1 MREALAARPDDDFV
15 TSAPPPARRS
25 APARRPAASR
35 KAPVK
40 ARKEPGFG
48 AKTLAFLVRRPGAA
62 VSALLLTGCAAAI
75 AWNALVLQTVRHP
88 APLFNRDAYSPAEGA
103 VPAQTILPPTRPVP
117 VAAPL
122 AEAPVAEAPP
132 APAHAAVSA
141 PPAPATPAPVPAKPS
156 SRSAIA
162 DLITKGE
169 VTQPQRVT
177 AVATPAPPPGRM
189 PPPPH
194 DSIAEMI
201 RMGGPVPVPPA
212 SVGRPEADSVLLGQR
227 ALAKLGYSVKP
238 DGIMGSE
245 TRQAIE
251 RFERARQLPV
261 TGEFGARTLREL
273 ATLSGL
279 PLP

>member
-1 MREALAARPDDDFV
+1 MREALAARSDDDFV

-35 KAPVK
+35 KAPAK

-48 AKTLAFLVRRPGAA
+48 AKALAFVARRPGAA
-62 VSALLLTGCAAAI
+62 VSGLLLAGCAAAI

-88 APLFNRDAYSPAEGA
+88 APLFNREALQPAEDI
-103 VPAQTILPPTRPVP
+103 VPPRTILPPTRPAPAPLADAPSAEVP
-117 VAAPL
+117 PVPTHAAAAPPPPAQAVAAP
-122 AEAPVAEAPP
+122 A
-132 APAHAAVSA
+132 
-141 PPAPATPAPVPAKPS
+141 PAKPP

-177 AVATPAPPPGRM
+177 AVTTPAPPPGRAA
-189 PPPPH
+189 PPPH

-212 SVGRPEADSVLLGQR
+212 SVGRVEADSVLLGQR

-273 ATLSGL
+273 AILSGL

>member
-1 MREALAARPDDDFV
+1 LREALAARSDDDFV

-35 KAPVK
+35 KAPAK
-40 ARKEPGFG
+40 ARKEPGLG
-48 AKTLAFLVRRPGAA
+48 AKALAFVARRPGAA
-62 VSALLLTGCAAAI
+62 VSGLLLAGCAAVI

-88 APLFNRDAYSPAEGA
+88 APLFNREALHPAEA
-103 VPAQTILPPTRPVP
+103 TVPPRTILPPTRP
-117 VAAPL
+117 APM
-122 AEAPVAEAPP
+122 AEAPAAEMPS
-132 APAHAAVSA
+132 APAHAAA
-141 PPAPATPAPVPAKPS
+141 APPPPAPAAAPVPAKPP

-177 AVATPAPPPGRM
+177 VVATPAPPPGRAA
-189 PPPPH
+189 PPPH

-212 SVGRPEADSVLLGQR
+212 SVGRAEADSVLLGQR

-273 ATLSGL
+273 AALSGL